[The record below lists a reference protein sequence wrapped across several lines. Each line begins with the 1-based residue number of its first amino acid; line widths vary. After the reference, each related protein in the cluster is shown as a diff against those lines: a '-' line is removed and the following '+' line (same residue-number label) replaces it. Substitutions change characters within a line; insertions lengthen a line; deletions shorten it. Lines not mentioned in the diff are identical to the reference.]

1 MRASAV
7 HKAWRDRGRV
17 RLSSELH
24 IAAVVSNSASRSSS
38 IGINRRRR
46 SGGGLKIFSPNE
58 RDGAFDFQ
66 AIRKAQNPKAQI
78 PKAQKYVGWANCNFA
93 SVFLFPLF
101 LSSFYYYY
109 YYYSEFAL
117 KIFHREIIHS
127 IPSSSGAPPR
137 AVLDLLVPLH

>member
-66 AIRKAQNPKAQI
+66 ALEKPKTQK
-78 PKAQKYVGWANCNFA
+78 PKSMWGGLIVILPPFSC
-93 SVFLFPLF
+93 SP
-101 LSSFYYYY
+101 SF
-109 YYYSEFAL
+109 SPHF
-117 KIFHREIIHS
+117 II
-127 IPSSSGAPPR
+127 IIIIT
-137 AVLDLLVPLH
+137 VNLL

>member
-58 RDGAFDFQ
+58 RDVVRSIF
-66 AIRKAQNPKAQI
+66 KPLEKPKTQK
-78 PKAQKYVGWANCNFA
+78 PKSQKPKSMWAGLIVILPPFSC
-93 SVFLFPLF
+93 SP
-101 LSSFYYYY
+101 SF
-109 YYYSEFAL
+109 SPHF
-117 KIFHREIIHS
+117 II
-127 IPSSSGAPPR
+127 IIIIT
-137 AVLDLLVPLH
+137 VNLL

>member
-24 IAAVVSNSASRSSS
+24 IAAAVSNSASRSSS

-58 RDGAFDFQ
+58 RDGAFYFQ
-66 AIRKAQNPKAQI
+66 AIRKAQI

-93 SVFLFPLF
+93 SVFF
-101 LSSFYYYY
+101 LSPF
-109 YYYSEFAL
+109 
-117 KIFHREIIHS
+117 
-127 IPSSSGAPPR
+127 
-137 AVLDLLVPLH
+137 LLVLLLLLLLQ